1 MSDNPDLYRP
11 RFSQRHGFREIPEPV
26 RPGEISEKA
35 RKRLWN
41 NLFEVVKKVEGD
53 WDDWNNPIFHV
64 EHPWSVILKDV
75 EEEIPGTTADEFSL
89 LYDDFFHDYKNLICG
104 SDEDVLPFADLF
116 DLLEL
121 IIAHPM
127 CPPEFIDAVAETFEK
142 CRLPYGVNKTPPA
155 SIYLAEDEVIQKT
168 ALEPALAVLA
178 DPRFEVAGDEF
189 RSAMNEYR
197 NGDYADCLAKCGSSF
212 ESVLKVICKSKGW
225 SSNETAAAGLIR
237 TVVEK
242 SSLNS
247 FFKDPL
253 VLIATMRN
261 RLSNAHGG
269 GDKPRAPR
277 RSIARYAVASTA
289 AAIVLLVSESGI
301 LESGAQPDDS

>member
-1 MSDNPDLYRP
+1 MSDNPDRYRP
-11 RFSQRHGFREIPEPV
+11 SFSQRHGFREIPEPV

-41 NLFEVVKKVEGD
+41 NLFEVVEKVEGG

-75 EEEIPGTTADEFSL
+75 QDEIFETTADEFSPF
-89 LYDDFFHDYKNLICG
+89 YDDFFHNYKNLICG
-104 SDEDVLPFADLF
+104 SDEDALPFAYLF
-116 DLLEL
+116 DLLEF

-127 CPPEFIDAVAETFEK
+127 CPPEFVDAVAETFEK
-142 CRLPYGVNKTPPA
+142 CRIPYGVNRTPPA
-155 SIYLAEDEVIQKT
+155 SIYVAEDEATRKL

-178 DPRFEVAGDEF
+178 EPRFEVAGKEF
-189 RSAMNEYR
+189 RSAMNDYR
-197 NGDYADCLAKCGSSF
+197 NGDYANCLANCGSSF

-242 SSLNS
+242 SSLDS

-253 VLIATMRN
+253 ILIATMRN

-289 AAIVLLVSESGI
+289 SAIVLLVSESGI
-301 LESGAQPDDS
+301 LESGARRDDS

>member
-41 NLFEVVKKVEGD
+41 NLFEVVEKVEGD

-64 EHPWSVILKDV
+64 EHPWDVILKNAQD
-75 EEEIPGTTADEFSL
+75 EILGTTADEFSP
-89 LYDDFFHDYKNLICG
+89 LYGDFLRDYKSLICG
-104 SDEDVLPFADLF
+104 SENALPPKELLDLI
-116 DLLEL
+116 EC
-121 IIAHPM
+121 IIEHPK
-127 CPPEFIDAVAETFEK
+127 CPPEFVDAVAETFEK
-142 CRLPYGVNKTPPA
+142 CRLPYGVNKTPSA

-178 DPRFEVAGDEF
+178 DPRFEVAGEEF
-189 RSAMNEYR
+189 RSAMNDYR
-197 NGDYADCLAKCGSSF
+197 NGEYANCLANCGSAF
-212 ESVLKVICKSKGW
+212 ESVLKVICGSEGW
-225 SSNETAAAGLIR
+225 SFNETDTAGQLLK